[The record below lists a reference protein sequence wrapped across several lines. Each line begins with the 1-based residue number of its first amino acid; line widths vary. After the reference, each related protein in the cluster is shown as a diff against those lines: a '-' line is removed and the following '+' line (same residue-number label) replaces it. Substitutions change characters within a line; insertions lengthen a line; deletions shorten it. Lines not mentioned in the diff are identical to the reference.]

1 MTPDIPVDAANVL
14 DFLAVDLVGGKLR
27 IHVSTGESK
36 VYVDTLSKGKL
47 LNDGLFQHVRIYKEG
62 TVSNFAVD
70 FFCYYYTFFIGNSF
84 AKP

>member
-1 MTPDIPVDAANVL
+1 MYLTPLWSVDAANVL

-47 LNDGLFQHVRIYKEG
+47 LNDGLFHHVRIYKEG
-62 TVSNFAVD
+62 TVSHFSA
-70 FFCYYYTFFIGNSF
+70 
-84 AKP
+84 